1 MSAMHPLKVLVALT
15 AACGAP
21 SAACAQTSTP
31 FGGKTVNIIV
41 GFSTGGGYD
50 SYARLL
56 ARHLGKHIPGTP
68 TVVVQNMPGAAS
80 RRAIQYLDTTAPN
93 DGTAIVIFNFGQ
105 ITSSLVMP
113 PENMVLDF
121 RRYAWIGS
129 MSRDVS
135 VCYVWKDRFVE
146 MKDAV
151 DLAQSG
157 RQVIYGLTGVGS
169 GSYFNQ
175 AMLQAV
181 FGVNLKQVTGY
192 PGSSDK
198 RIALE
203 RGELDGDCGEWSS
216 VPDNWQRADK
226 LTYVM
231 RSSQNLPQGMPSS
244 VPWAVDLAPTVEK
257 KQMVRLLTAASD
269 LGRPFITRSDVPSD
283 RLGILRAG
291 FEAAMQDRA
300 LIDEGQQTE
309 RPISAM
315 TGEEAASAI
324 AELYAIP
331 SDVVARTRAALAK

>member
-1 MSAMHPLKVLVALT
+1 MHPLAVLAALT
-15 AACGAP
+15 AASLAP
-21 SAACAQTSTP
+21 SAAGAQTSTP
-31 FGGKTVNIIV
+31 FSGKTINIIV

-56 ARHLGKHIPGTP
+56 ARHIGKHIPGAP

-105 ITSSLVMP
+105 ITSSVVMP

-121 RRYAWIGS
+121 RKYAWIGS

-135 VCYVWKDRFVE
+135 VCYVWKDRFVD

-151 DLAQSG
+151 DLAQS
-157 RQVIYGLTGVGS
+157 RKQVVYGLTGVGS

-175 AMLQAV
+175 AMLQGV

-192 PGSSDK
+192 PGSADK
-198 RIALE
+198 RIAIE

-231 RSSQNLPQGMPSS
+231 RSSQSLPPGMPSS
-244 VPWAVDLAPTVEK
+244 VPWAVDLAPTLEK

-269 LGRPFITRSDVPSD
+269 LGRPFITRADVPSD

-315 TGEEAASAI
+315 TGEEATAAI
-324 AELYAIP
+324 AELYTIP
-331 SDVVARTRAALAK
+331 SDVVAMTRAALVK